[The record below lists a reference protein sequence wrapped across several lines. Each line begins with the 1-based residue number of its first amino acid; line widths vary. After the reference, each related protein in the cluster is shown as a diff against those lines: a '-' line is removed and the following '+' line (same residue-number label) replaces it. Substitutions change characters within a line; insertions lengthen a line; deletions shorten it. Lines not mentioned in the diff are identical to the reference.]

1 MSLHTALERL
11 PGDRATESTVRD
23 VLEYVRAR
31 PGQWLAGGDIAGG
44 LDRSGSSVGA
54 ILTKLAE
61 GQVLDSEDE
70 RFRYE
75 RDPIV
80 ELDIQR
86 FLRRAQHHT
95 QLVQDNLAKFRDRF
109 GGR

>member
-23 VLEYVRAR
+23 VLEHMRDHA
-31 PGQWLAGGDIAGG
+31 GQWLAGEDIAG
-44 LDRSGSSVGA
+44 RVSRPAPSVGA

-61 GQVLDSEDE
+61 GQVLMSRDE
-70 RFRYE
+70 CFRYE

-80 ELDIQR
+80 ELDVQR

-95 QLVQDNLAKFRDRF
+95 QLVQDNLAKFRNRY
-109 GGR
+109 GAR